1 MNEASLPGL
10 VVEVETRIDKLE
22 KGLLRANRAQR
33 RASQQMEHRAKQSAD
48 RLRTTYGKMGTDV
61 AAGFKKMALP
71 LIGTTGLA
79 GITRAAFTTAKGVA
93 QIGDE
98 AKRAGVSLKS
108 FQEWKFVAEQN
119 RIAVDS
125 LVDGLKELN
134 IRGDE
139 FVVTGKGPGAEAFAR
154 LAYGADEL
162 REKLKDPSDLLLEIM
177 GRMRRLN
184 SSARI
189 RVADELFGGT
199 AGERFVELVDQGEDG
214 LRQTIDRAH
223 ELGLV
228 LSDDV
233 VASADE
239 VSRKFDELTARISTF
254 GKRVAVAVAEGIA
267 EAADLRAKL
276 DEIFKDEGQG
286 RAVLGDD
293 LYDALAA
300 NRDAVDETA
309 TDIARL
315 NVAHSGLA
323 ESTDKTAAAMLSA
336 SNLARSYGYGEVATD
351 LAGAA
356 AEMLALADEFT
367 NGTLSGEDFA
377 IKLDEV
383 KNAASGAF
391 SKLDDSDKVDFG
403 LAISEVT
410 RLGGVL
416 QTVIGLAASLKETL
430 ADAAGMEPPKTQMQ
444 VFREADA
451 ESMRIWEAE
460 KAALE
465 GFLAGEAERNA
476 MSRDRLTLEREIAQV
491 QKRAAADGITLT
503 RAQAETS
510 AQAKVDADNE
520 RRGTSGGGRSDD
532 SFGREVASIAEETA
546 SLQLQAQALAELT
559 GAQNT
564 HASAIELAATKSELL
579 AAAQRSG
586 MTVTPALRAQI
597 DTLASKYVEAA
608 YAADIAAG
616 KIEEIQNAS
625 RAGAQ
630 GIADI
635 FAQMATG
642 AMSAEDATRQ
652 LIKQVIIL
660 TIKKRILA
668 AVEAMS
674 SMGGFGGILGGIL
687 MGLGGGFAE
696 GGYTGDGG
704 KHQPAGVV
712 HRGEYVLSKAATK
725 TIGVGNLEALHR
737 SAKRGYSG
745 GRLVGGAAY
754 GNRAPLARSGV
765 SGAAPMAVTI
775 NAPVTVNGSAGT
787 PEQNNDLAAKMAKQ
801 MEGTMRGVVVD
812 EIRRQQRPGNLMNN
826 RRAR

>member
-10 VVEVETRIDKLE
+10 VVEVEARVDKLE
-22 KGLLRANRAQR
+22 KGLQRANRAQR
-33 RASQQMEHRAKQSAD
+33 KSAQQMERRAKQSAD
-48 RLRTTYGKMGTDV
+48 RLRTTYSKMGTDV

-71 LIGTTGLA
+71 LIGATGLA
-79 GITRAAFTTAKGVA
+79 GITRAAFSTAKGVA

-139 FVVTGKGPGAEAFAR
+139 FVITGKGPGAEAFAR
-154 LAYGADEL
+154 LGYGADEL

-177 GRMRRLN
+177 GRLRRLN

-239 VSRKFDELTARISTF
+239 VSRKFDELTARNSTF

-276 DEIFKDEGQG
+276 DEIFKNEGQG
-286 RAVLGDD
+286 RAFLGDG

-300 NRDAVDETA
+300 NRDVVDETA

-315 NVAHSGLA
+315 NAAHTGLA

-336 SNLARSYGYGEVATD
+336 SNLARSYGYDEVATD
-351 LAGAA
+351 LASAA
-356 AEMLALADEFT
+356 AEMLVLADEFS
-367 NGTLSGEDFA
+367 NGSLSGEHFA
-377 IKLDEV
+377 TKLDEV
-383 KNAASGAF
+383 KTAASGAF
-391 SKLDDSDKVDFG
+391 SKLDESDKVDFS

-416 QTVIGLAASLKETL
+416 QTVIGLASSLKESL
-430 ADAAGMEPPKTQMQ
+430 ADAAGMEPAKTPMQ
-444 VFREADA
+444 VFRDADA
-451 ESMRIWEAE
+451 ESMQNWEAE
-460 KAALE
+460 KRALD
-465 GFLAGEAERNA
+465 GFLGSEVERNS

-491 QKRAAADGITLT
+491 QKRAATDGITLT
-503 RAQAETS
+503 RAQAEE
-510 AQAKVDADNE
+510 AARAKVDADND
-520 RRGTSGGGRSDD
+520 RRGSSGGGRGDD
-532 SFGREVASIAEETA
+532 PFGRAVQSIRDETR
-546 SLQLQAQALAELT
+546 ALEL
-559 GAQNT
+559 
-564 HASAIELAATKSELL
+564 EAAAML
-579 AAAQRSG
+579 AAAAAGGDYERSIAVATREAQLLHSAQQQG
-586 MTVTPALRAQI
+586 LRVTPALRTEISQLAQ
-597 DTLASKYVEAA
+597 A
-608 YAADIAAG
+608 YA
-616 KIEEIQNAS
+616 NS
-625 RAGAQ
+625 
-630 GIADI
+630 
-635 FAQMATG
+635 
-642 AMSAEDATRQ
+642 S
-652 LIKQVIIL
+652 
-660 TIKKRILA
+660 KKSDLA
-668 AVEAMS
+668 AEGLHRIDDARKTIENSAATAFDGLINGTMSFRTAMAS
-674 SMGGFGGILGGIL
+674 LMKDLARYAAQKFVLQMLGGL
-687 MGLGGGFAE
+687 AGGGQGWMNSFATLLGGGFAE

-712 HRGEYVLSKAATK
+712 HRGEYVMSKAATK
-725 TIGVGNLEALHR
+725 AVGVRNLEALHTA
-737 SAKRGYSG
+737 AKKGYSG
-745 GRLVGGAAY
+745 GGLVGAAGN
-754 GNRAPLARSGV
+754 GNRAPMARSGA
-765 SGAAPMAVTI
+765 SGDAPMAVTI
-775 NAPVTVNGSAGT
+775 NAPVSVQGSSGT
-787 PEQNNDLAAKMAKQ
+787 PEQNNDLAKKMAKE

-812 EIRRQQRPGNLMNN
+812 ELRKQKRPGNMLNN
-826 RRAR
+826 GRR